1 MKPTKTELWQQEA
14 NEKNAAREMLRQYV
28 EQHSGDVAYALAEII
43 SFFYDCTYGGLRSA
57 MSTVSVT
64 FANLALDVIIAR
76 DDDEGE
82 DYYGKLQLPVD
93 ADQMKT
99 AIHYLSRF
107 IELFGPL
114 SAIADKGDEAAIKM
128 CREAFGRCEV
138 RG

>member
-114 SAIADKGDEAAIKM
+114 SAIADKDDEAAIKM
-128 CREAFGRCEV
+128 CREAFGRYEV